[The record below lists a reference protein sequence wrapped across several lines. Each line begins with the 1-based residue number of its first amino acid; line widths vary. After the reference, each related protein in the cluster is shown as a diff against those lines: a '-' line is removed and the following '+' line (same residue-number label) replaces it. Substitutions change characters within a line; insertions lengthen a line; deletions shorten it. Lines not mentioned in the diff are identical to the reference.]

1 VALSRSRTVAAIA
14 VGITVA
20 LGFGSGAVIAPDANA
35 LGSTTTLTVVEGRV
49 LVRHSHA
56 EFAVARAGDVVAV
69 GDTVQ
74 IGNGASAEITYFDG
88 SSVRLESEM
97 ETVVDHLGAGPD
109 QGAVTLTMRA
119 LGRTWHVVTTLIAGG
134 SRYDVRTSSTAS
146 VRG

>member
-1 VALSRSRTVAAIA
+1 MLVLAL
-14 VGITVA
+14 A
-20 LGFGSGAVIAPDANA
+20 LG
-35 LGSTTTLTVVEGRV
+35 LGSSALLAPEASALVSVSTLTVVDGAV
-49 LVRHSHA
+49 LISHDGA
-56 EFAVARAGDVVAV
+56 EFRPAGVGDLLVAGDTIRAG
-69 GDTVQ
+69 TS
-74 IGNGASAEITYFDG
+74 GAAEITYFDG

-97 ETVVDHLGAGPD
+97 EIVVAHLGTGPD